1 MTSNKEQ
8 ITRDLVQEMEF
19 LTKQR
24 EKEENERKAQFE
36 IQKIKDE
43 QMRAKNELMDQLN
56 RER

>member
-24 EKEENERKAQFE
+24 EKEENERKAQFG